1 MSDTAA
7 PTVLV
12 TGGTGYIAGFIIAY
26 LLCDGYHVHT
36 TVRKLPREAD
46 VYATMKKLGA
56 PTDRLKVFFADLNND
71 AGWAEAME
79 GCIYVQH
86 IASPLPTVAPK
97 DDEALIQPAR
107 NGALRVLRLARSAG
121 VRRVVMTASVASI
134 AYGKGGRATPPYTE
148 SDWTDCSTKTDTSGY
163 VRSKS
168 IAERAARDWIK
179 REGGAL
185 ELVTIHPGLVLG
197 PVCSAD
203 FSASVEVVKKLM
215 DGSVPGLP
223 RLGWPLVDV
232 RDIADLHIRAMLA
245 ENAAG
250 ERFIGASEFW
260 WMSQIA
266 SVLKRRL
273 GGRARKVPTLRL
285 PDFAVRLFAK
295 FDPVVRDQL
304 FELGKERHASHEK
317 ATRMLGWEPRSNEET
332 VIDTAQSLMAEG
344 VV

>member
-1 MSDTAA
+1 MSDSAA

-26 LLCDGYHVHT
+26 LLCDGYRVHT

-46 VYATMKKLGA
+46 VYAAMKKLGA
-56 PTDRLKVFFADLNND
+56 PTERLKVFFADLNND

-79 GCIYVQH
+79 GCTYVQH
-86 IASPLPTVAPK
+86 VASPLPSVAPK

-107 NGALRVLRLARSAG
+107 NGALRVLRLARNAG
-121 VRRVVMTASVASI
+121 VHRVVMTASVASI
-134 AYGKGGRATPPYTE
+134 AYGKGGRAAPPYTE
-148 SDWTDCSTKTDTSGY
+148 ADWTDCSTKNDTSGY

-168 IAERAARDWIK
+168 IAERAARDWVK
-179 REGGAL
+179 REGGTL

-197 PVCSAD
+197 PVVSAD

-223 RLGWPLVDV
+223 RFGWPLVDV

-250 ERFIGASEFW
+250 ERFIGTSEFW

-285 PDFAVRLFAK
+285 PDFAVRLFAN
-295 FDPVVRDQL
+295 FDPIVRGQL

-317 ATRMLGWEPRSNEET
+317 ATRMLGWVPRGNEET
-332 VIDTAQSLMAEG
+332 VSDTAQSLMAEG

>member
-26 LLCDGYHVHT
+26 LLCDGYCVNT
-36 TVRKLPREAD
+36 TVRKLTREPD

-56 PTDRLKVFFADLNND
+56 PTEQLKVFFADLNSE

-79 GCIYVQH
+79 GCLYVQH
-86 IASPLPTVAPK
+86 VASPLPAVAPK

-107 NGALRVLRLARSAG
+107 NGALRILRMARAAG

-134 AYGKGGRATPPYTE
+134 AYGNGGRAAPPYTE
-148 SDWTDCSTKTDTSGY
+148 ADWTDCSTKNDTSGY

-168 IAERAARDWIK
+168 IAERAARDWVK
-179 REGGAL
+179 REGGGL

-197 PVCSAD
+197 PVCSPD
-203 FSASVEVVKKLM
+203 FSASVEVIKKLM

-232 RDIADLHIRAMLA
+232 RDVADLHIRAMLA
-245 ENAAG
+245 DNAAG
-250 ERFIGASEFW
+250 ERFIGTSEFW

-266 SVLKRRL
+266 SVLKKRL
-273 GGRARKVPTLRL
+273 GGKARKVPTLRL
-285 PDFAVRLFAK
+285 PDFAVRLFAR
-295 FDPVVRDQL
+295 FDPVVRGQL

-317 ATRMLGWEPRSNEET
+317 ATRMLGWEPRGNEET

-344 VV
+344 VI